1 MEGTK
6 GLGADRLVAPVG
18 SHRAKAKG
26 GVCEGEKG
34 GGGRERGLEWRVMIE
49 FGVVGEGR

>member
-26 GVCEGEKG
+26 GVCEGEREVE
-34 GGGRERGLEWRVMIE
+34 GGREDLN
-49 FGVVGEGR
+49 GE